1 MKSKLTYI
9 AYLFPLLAMSL
20 IIVSAKIIIDNYPI
34 DFLKLRWIDYFMTI
48 LFSVTLVWLIKF
60 ETLRKL
66 IFIEITDK
74 QIVIQNIFFSKRNI
88 SKNDLVGFETQI
100 ESTRLGNFEETK
112 ILIKNGS
119 RIILSE
125 FFIDN
130 YKDIKNNVTN
140 NLKDHGGAR
149 KNAL

>member
-1 MKSKLTYI
+1 M
-9 AYLFPLLAMSL
+9 PL

-34 DFLKLRWIDYFMTI
+34 DFLKLRWMDYFMTI

-66 IFIEITDK
+66 IFIEMTDK

-88 SKNDLVGFETQI
+88 SKNDLVSFETQI

-112 ILIKNGS
+112 ILTKNGS
-119 RIILSE
+119 KIILSE

-140 NLKDHGGAR
+140 NLKDYGGAR